1 MENMVFELTA
11 PQKSIYYTEQFFE
24 NLPINNIC
32 GSFIIKQKINVE
44 LLQKSVNL
52 FIKNNDSF
60 NLRFKNIEGK
70 ISQYFT
76 EPQEY
81 IAEIINVEKESDI
94 EKIATEMVNTKFDIL
109 NSYPFT
115 FKIFILPSGF
125 GGVIGNIH
133 HLISDAATYS
143 IVATEMVQIYSKL
156 LKNEEIIPKTYF
168 YKDYINSEKE
178 YLSSDRFKK
187 DKEYWN
193 EVLTPIPEVAT
204 IPIFE
209 NRDQKNN
216 TYECL
221 REELIIDNSL
231 LTKIKEF
238 CLKNNVSLFNFL
250 VGVYSIYIG
259 RINNMDKFLLGTPIL
274 NRSNYAEKHTSGMF
288 ISTSLLNIDMSTNCS
303 FIEFLHNTAKTSMS
317 MLRHQKYNYQY
328 IIEDLRKKDNSIS
341 NLYDVVLSYQITKAT
356 DTTLDIPY
364 TTKWYGTKYSANTL
378 AIHFHDNND
387 TGNLLIEY
395 DYQIAKLSRDTINKI
410 HNSILT
416 IITSVLEN
424 STQTIQKIEII
435 TPEEKNKILYEFN
448 NRSLEY
454 PKDKTIIDI
463 FEENVKKYPENDA
476 LIYKDITYSYSKLNK
491 KVNQFARFLK
501 DSGVNPKDFVGVY
514 MNKTEWFIISILA
527 VQKLGAAYVPMHPD
541 YPEERVKYILE
552 DCNASILIS
561 DNDDFKLEHI
571 NPKNIELNA
580 FDDTNINVKINSL
593 DMAYVIYTS
602 GSTGKPKGVAISH
615 RNLLNFLYN
624 ENDSFKLKFR
634 PEDNCLSVANISFD
648 ASVQEIFTPFC
659 FGATL
664 VLYSKNTLTNIP
676 ILCDI
681 LEKKHITYTFLP
693 PNILDDIFEF
703 IYKNNRK
710 FYINKLSVGVES
722 IKNSTLNNFYKL
734 NQDIEI
740 INGYGPSEATICST
754 FYRHEYNENKSQI
767 VPIGYPL
774 KNNDIYILNKFN
786 TMQPIGVKGELCI
799 SGDSVSNGYL
809 NNTVKTQ
816 ESFVKMPKYQN
827 RVFYKTGDIAYF
839 DSEGCIN
846 FIGRQ
851 DSQIKFRGHR
861 IELNEI
867 NNNIKN
873 IDEVNNSITL
883 LNNLK
888 GIPSICSYVTVKNSS
903 LTDQLIKNKLES
915 ILPYYMIPNHIII
928 LEQLPINKNGKID
941 KTKLPKTD
949 LKSDTIVLPSTP
961 TEKFITNTICKILN
975 IKNISIDDEFFAMG
989 LDSLAAIRLS
999 TEIYNSLKI
1008 NISIRN
1014 IFQSNTI
1021 RNLSKFIDKSTYDS
1035 NFDIIKKCEEKEFY
1049 KISSA
1054 QKRIYFASKI
1064 AGNNSI
1070 LYNVPGGVII
1080 DGNIDLNKL
1089 EKCINTIINRHE
1101 SLRTYFELNDTEVV
1115 QKIID
1120 KYEFKLDI
1128 LENVDFKNLDSL
1140 FNEFVKPFDLA
1151 TAPLFRV
1158 KAILFTNG
1166 KSAIFIDMHHIISD
1180 GTSLSIFTDEIS
1192 KLYNGESL
1200 ENLDITYKDFAEYE
1214 NEMITSDYYKM
1225 AEEYWLNRFKDE
1237 LPVLNLPTNYS
1248 RPANKTY
1255 QGFKIYSCIDELTTK
1270 KLEELAN
1277 TLSVTPYMF
1286 LIACYY
1292 ILLYRYT
1299 SQEDIVVGSPIVGR
1313 DMSQTYNLIGMF
1325 VNTLALRNKI
1335 DSQSSFKDFLYTIKE
1350 NMLDAYKY
1358 QTYPFD
1364 ELVNKLNISRD
1375 NSRNP
1380 LFDTMFT
1387 YQNNGY
1393 KKLEFNGLNTSYYIP
1408 DTNISKFD
1416 LSVEAVPTDNKIN
1429 LSFEYATDLFSKDFI
1444 TQISSHYINILHEV
1458 LENLETKISD
1468 IQMISNEERDKILYE
1483 FNNTKVDYPRDKTI
1497 VDLFEKQVEKTPNNI
1512 AVVFENQ
1519 KLTYKELNEKAN
1531 SLAYVLR
1538 EKAKIEPND
1547 LIGIMVNRSL
1557 EMIVS
1562 ILAVLKSGGA
1572 YIPIDPTYPEDRINY
1587 MLESSNAKLLLTQ
1600 KHLESKLD
1608 FKNKIFVELNNEFYL
1623 NNTTN
1628 LKHINS
1634 PEDLSYV
1641 IFTSGSTGKP
1651 KGVML
1656 MHKNIVNFIFGMSN
1670 IFNFSAKDTIA
1681 SITTISFD
1689 IFVLESLYPLSVGA
1703 KIIIAN
1709 EEMQVNVDLFNK
1721 LCTENN
1727 VNIFQTTPSR
1737 IQAFLNSPYIDF
1749 VKKATCILIGGEP
1762 FPPTLLDNFKKITN
1776 AKIYNMYGPTETAVW
1791 SSCNQLN
1798 ESSEIT
1804 IGKPIINTK
1813 FYILNKNLMP
1823 LPYNVPG
1830 DIYIS
1835 GDGVSKGYLKNSEL
1849 TNKVFIN
1856 NPFEAD
1862 SIIYTTGDIG
1872 LYKENGEI
1880 VCLGRSDN
1888 QIKLRGLR
1896 IELGEIESAI
1906 NSYTNILKSVVI
1918 KHTINNKEFLC
1929 CYFITEKNID
1939 INNLKKYLSGILP
1952 KYMLPSYFIA
1962 LSNFPY
1968 TPNGKLDK
1976 KALPTPK
1983 ELISVDKTKYVE
1995 PKTILQKELVN
2006 IYENTLNIKPIGIN
2020 DNFFELG
2027 GDSLLAINLNMEL
2040 LKISNKITYQDIF
2053 NYPTVAEMEEKIISN
2068 NNELQFKKIEN
2079 LSYKHLEVLKNSR
2092 RNDVI
2097 NIIHPKGILL
2107 TGATGFLGI
2116 HILKELIENE
2126 KCKIYCIV
2134 RDNAGIPPITRLQH
2148 KLNYYFGNKYDNLIN
2163 DRIIVVSGDTT
2174 KPSFGLQTKEL
2185 HEIDDSVDIVINS
2198 AAIVSHFGIYEKLY
2212 NANVRSVK
2220 YLIDFCNTFNKKLYH
2235 ISTIGISGLDLDRSY
2250 MLNKKII
2257 NFKKNTKICFNE
2269 SNLYI
2274 GQNLENVYIRSKF
2287 EAENLLLDEI
2297 PNGLDAYIL
2306 RMGHLTS
2313 RFSDG
2318 VFQENVLDNNLINK
2332 FISFI
2337 KIGYLPDYIKDFP
2350 IEFTPVD
2357 DSANAIYK
2365 IITHQSENNRIFHLY
2380 NPNILPARKILKLL
2394 KKSNLNISVIDEK
2407 SFTKKINDLLQD
2419 ENSKKILNNLL
2430 YDFDNNFKLNYENN
2444 IIISATFTNN
2454 YLKKCHFKWH
2464 KLTKTYLTKLFD
2476 IIRRSM

>member
-60 NLRFKNIEGK
+60 NLRFKNIDGK

-187 DKEYWN
+187 DKEFWN
-193 EVLTPIPEVAT
+193 EVLTPLPEVAT

-288 ISTSLLNIDMSTNCS
+288 ISTSLLNIDMSSNCS
-303 FIEFLHNTAKTSMS
+303 FIQFLHNTAKTSMS

-416 IITSVLEN
+416 IINSVLEN

-448 NRSLEY
+448 NRTLDY

-463 FEENVKKYPENDA
+463 FEENVQKYPENYA
-476 LIYKDITYSYSKLNK
+476 LIYKDITYFYSKLNK

-501 DSGVNPKDFVGVY
+501 DSGVKPKDFVGVY

-754 FYRHEYNENKSQI
+754 FYRHEYNENKSRI

-774 KNNDIYILNKFN
+774 KNNDIYILNNFN

-883 LNNLK
+883 LNNLN

-941 KTKLPKTD
+941 KTKLPKID

-989 LDSLAAIRLS
+989 LDSLAAIRLT

-1468 IQMISNEERDKILYE
+1468 IQMISNEEKDKILYE

-1531 SLAYVLR
+1531 SLANYLKNNSVSKENVIAISL
-1538 EKAKIEPND
+1538 
-1547 LIGIMVNRSL
+1547 NRSFEL
-1557 EMIVS
+1557 I
-1562 ILAVLKSGGA
+1562 IAIFATIKSGA
-1572 YIPIDPTYPEDRINY
+1572 SFVLLDPSFPEERVNHIIQDSKSKYIITNNNLFNYNSVININNFDF
-1587 MLESSNAKLLLTQ
+1587 SN
-1600 KHLESKLD
+1600 SKNIVTEHNDSLC
-1608 FKNKIFVELNNEFYL
+1608 IIY
-1623 NNTTN
+1623 
-1628 LKHINS
+1628 
-1634 PEDLSYV
+1634 
-1641 IFTSGSTGKP
+1641 TSGSTGKP
-1651 KGVML
+1651 KGVLLNHSGFINL
-1656 MHKNIVNFIFGMSN
+1656 MH
-1670 IFNFSAKDTIA
+1670 
-1681 SITTISFD
+1681 SFD
-1689 IFVLESLYPLSVGA
+1689 TEMNISKYHNIIGIATVSFDMFLVELFSSLLFGHSL
-1703 KIIIAN
+1703 ILAN
-1709 EEMQVNVDLFNK
+1709 EEEQKNPVLMSNLIKN
-1721 LCTENN
+1721 NN
-1727 VNIFQTTPSR
+1727 VEFLVTTPSR
-1737 IQAFLNSPYIDF
+1737 IELLLSEECGNPLKQLKAFQL
-1749 VKKATCILIGGEP
+1749 GGEK
-1762 FPPTLLDNFKKITN
+1762 FTSNLYNKLLKYTD
-1776 AKIYNMYGPTETAVW
+1776 AKIFNGYGPTEITACCTNKLLT
-1791 SSCNQLN
+1791 SDT
-1798 ESSEIT
+1798 IT
-1804 IGKPIINTK
+1804 IGRPLSNVKVYICDKNMNLLPIGLIGE
-1813 FYILNKNLMP
+1813 ICIAG
-1823 LPYNVPG
+1823 PG
-1830 DIYIS
+1830 VAS
-1835 GDGVSKGYLKNSEL
+1835 GYLNNNTTTSKN
-1849 TNKVFIN
+1849 FIN
-1856 NPFEAD
+1856 NPFGNGLL
-1862 SIIYTTGDIG
+1862 YKTGDYGKYTI
-1872 LYKENGEI
+1872 NGEI
-1880 VCLGRSDN
+1880 DYIGRIDN
-1888 QIKLRGLR
+1888 QIKIRGLR
-1896 IELGEIESAI
+1896 IELNEIE
-1906 NSYTNILKSVVI
+1906 NIISKFPNITKVSVI
-1918 KHTINNKEFLC
+1918 KQTINNHDFLSAF
-1929 CYFITEKNID
+1929 FISNYSVN
-1939 INNLKKYLSGILP
+1939 INNLRRYLSNYLP
-1952 KYMLPSYFIA
+1952 QYMIPSYFTQ
-1962 LSNFPY
+1962 LNNFPY
-1968 TPNGKLDK
+1968 TNSGKLDERS
-1976 KALPTPK
+1976 LPLPNDINSHNTIYTSPQTP
-1983 ELISVDKTKYVE
+1983 
-1995 PKTILQKELVN
+1995 LQNQLVK
-2006 IYENTLNIKPIGIN
+2006 IWEKVLNLNNIGIT

-2027 GDSLLAINLNMEL
+2027 GDSLLAMNLNVEL
-2040 LKISNKITYQDIF
+2040 LKISNKIKYSDIF
-2053 NYPTVAEMEEKIISN
+2053 QYPTILELSEKIKTQNYNLIFPKV
-2068 NNELQFKKIEN
+2068 QN
-2079 LSYKHLEVLKNSR
+2079 LSDDFIPILANNVKNTKIKK
-2092 RNDVI
+2092 V
-2097 NIIHPKGILL
+2097 HPKGVLL
-2107 TGATGFLGI
+2107 TGSTGFLGI
-2116 HILKELIENE
+2116 HILEQLLIKE
-2126 KCKIYCIV
+2126 KVKIYCII
-2134 RDNAGIPPITRLQH
+2134 RDGKNISAKE
-2148 KLNYYFGNKYDNLIN
+2148 KLIKKLHYYFGTKYDELLEK
-2163 DRIIVVSGDTT
+2163 RIIILSGNIS
-2174 KPSFGLQTKEL
+2174 KQNFGLSPKEL
-2185 HEIDDSVDIVINS
+2185 NELTESIDIVINS
-2198 AAIVSHFGIYEKLY
+2198 AAFVAHYGQY
-2212 NANVRSVK
+2212 NDFYTSNVLSVK
-2220 YLIDFCNTFNKKLYH
+2220 FIIDFCKTYNKKLYH
-2235 ISTIGISGLDLDRSY
+2235 ISTTSILGSGLDLSLLQNLSR
-2250 MLNKKII
+2250 NRKII
-2257 NFKKNTKICFNE
+2257 LDESKLYVGQIVDNF
-2269 SNLYI
+2269 Y
-2274 GQNLENVYIRSKF
+2274 VRSKF
-2287 EAENLLLDEI
+2287 EAEVLILTAI
-2297 PNGLDAYIL
+2297 SQGLDAYIL
-2306 RMGHLTS
+2306 RMGNLMP
-2313 RFSDG
+2313 RLNDG
-2318 VFQENVLDNNLINK
+2318 IFQDNILSNA
-2332 FISFI
+2332 FISKILSFI
-2337 KIGYLPDYIKDFP
+2337 QIKYIPNYLLTANL
-2350 IEFTPVD
+2350 EFTPVD
-2357 DSANAIYK
+2357 YAAKAIYN
-2365 IITHQSENNRIFHLY
+2365 ILVNTNSINRIFHLY
-2380 NPNILPARKILKLL
+2380 NHNTINVKTLIKTLKKCDFDINVLDNSKFKEIINHLISSSDSKNPVKNILNDFDEEFNLRYEIDIQL
-2394 KKSNLNISVIDEK
+2394 KSN
-2407 SFTKKINDLLQD
+2407 
-2419 ENSKKILNNLL
+2419 
-2430 YDFDNNFKLNYENN
+2430 
-2444 IIISATFTNN
+2444 FTNK
-2454 YLKKCHFKWH
+2454 YLKKTGFKWPKITKQYLYRFI
-2464 KLTKTYLTKLFD
+2464 KLLRMV
-2476 IIRRSM
+2476 I

>member
-81 IAEIINVEKESDI
+81 FAEIINIEKESDI

-133 HLISDAATYS
+133 HLISDAATFS

-156 LKNEEIIPKTYF
+156 LNNEEIIPKTYF

-193 EVLTPIPEVAT
+193 EALTPLPEVAT

-259 RINNMDKFLLGTPIL
+259 KINNMDKFLLGTPIL

-303 FIEFLHNTAKTSMS
+303 FIEFIHNTAKTSMS

-416 IITSVLEN
+416 IINSVLEN

-448 NRSLEY
+448 NRTLDY

-463 FEENVKKYPENDA
+463 FEENVQKYPENYA
-476 LIYKDITYSYSKLNK
+476 LIYKDIKYSYAELNK
-491 KVNQFARFLK
+491 KVNQLARSLQNL
-501 DSGVNPKDFVGVY
+501 GVKPKDFVGVY

-754 FYRHEYNENKSQI
+754 FYRHEYNENKSRI

-774 KNNDIYILNKFN
+774 KNNDIYILNNFN

-883 LNNLK
+883 LNNLN

-941 KTKLPKTD
+941 KTKLPKID

-1180 GTSLSIFTDEIS
+1180 GTSLSIFTDELS

-1350 NMLDAYKY
+1350 NLLDAYKY

-1468 IQMISNEERDKILYE
+1468 IQMISNEEKDKILYE

-1531 SLAYVLR
+1531 SLANYLLEAGVHN
-1538 EKAKIEPND
+1538 EEIV
-1547 LIGIMVNRSL
+1547 GIFLDKSL
-1557 EMIVS
+1557 ESIIS
-1562 ILAVLKSGGA
+1562 ILSILKCGCG
-1572 YIPIDPTYPEDRINY
+1572 YMPIDVDYPTDRISY
-1587 MLESSNAKLLLTQ
+1587 MIANSNARYILTNLSLKQKLNDISNINCIDLYDS
-1600 KHLESKLD
+1600 KIYKKSYSNVHLES
-1608 FKNKIFVELNNEFYL
+1608 NYNN
-1623 NNTTN
+1623 
-1628 LKHINS
+1628 IA
-1634 PEDLSYV
+1634 YV
-1641 IFTSGSTGKP
+1641 MYTSGSTGTP
-1651 KGVML
+1651 KGVMVTNRNVVRL
-1656 MHKNIVNFIFGMSN
+1656 IKNTNYIRFDENEKILQTGSIVFDACTFEIWGALLNGLELYIIKKQVLLDPNLLKQYIINNKITILWITAPLLNQLSEQDPKIFET
-1670 IFNFSAKDTIA
+1670 AKILLTGGD
-1681 SITTISFD
+1681 
-1689 IFVLESLYPLSVGA
+1689 VLSVKHINA
-1703 KIIIAN
+1703 
-1709 EEMQVNVDLFNK
+1709 
-1721 LCTENN
+1721 
-1727 VNIFQTTPSR
+1727 
-1737 IQAFLNSPYIDF
+1737 
-1749 VKKATCILIGGEP
+1749 VKKACPNLLIING
-1762 FPPTLLDNFKKITN
+1762 
-1776 AKIYNMYGPTETAVW
+1776 YGPTENTTF
-1791 SSCNQLN
+1791 STCY
-1798 ESSEIT
+1798 T
-1804 IGKPIINTK
+1804 INKYYTKSIPIGFPIANSTC
-1813 FYILNKNLMP
+1813 YIVSKDSKLQP
-1823 LPYNVPG
+1823 INVPG
-1830 DIYIS
+1830 ELYVG
-1835 GDGVSKGYLKNSEL
+1835 GDGVSRGYLNDPQK
-1849 TNKVFIN
+1849 TDAKFISN
-1856 NPFEAD
+1856 QFGNGFL
-1862 SIIYTTGDIG
+1862 YKTGDLAKWNSDGSISF
-1872 LYKENGEI
+1872 
-1880 VCLGRSDN
+1880 LGRIDN
-1888 QIKLRGLR
+1888 QVKIRGFR
-1896 IELGEIESAI
+1896 IELNEINVSIKKFNGIKECVTIVKNI
-1906 NSYTNILKSVVI
+1906 NNEKSICSYITADIDISIPGLKLFLKNILPNYAIPKYIIKLNSFPINTNGKINQNLLPLPDKS
-1918 KHTINNKEFLC
+1918 INNIQN
-1929 CYFITEKNID
+1929 YVA
-1939 INNLKKYLSGILP
+1939 P
-1952 KYMLPSYFIA
+1952 
-1962 LSNFPY
+1962 
-1968 TPNGKLDK
+1968 
-1976 KALPTPK
+1976 
-1983 ELISVDKTKYVE
+1983 KTKIQKQLVE
-1995 PKTILQKELVN
+1995 AWEKILQKEN
-2006 IYENTLNIKPIGIN
+2006 IGIN
-2020 DNFFELG
+2020 DDFFELG
-2027 GDSLLAINLNMEL
+2027 GDSLLAMNLNLEL
-2040 LKISNKITYQDIF
+2040 KKITNKLSYADIF
-2053 NYPTVAEMEEKIISN
+2053 RYTTISKLEEKILFNENKPMLEKIDNLPESFINVLN
-2068 NNELQFKKIEN
+2068 NNLKKTKITKYTTQN
-2079 LSYKHLEVLKNSR
+2079 
-2092 RNDVI
+2092 
-2097 NIIHPKGILL
+2097 ILL
-2107 TGATGFLGI
+2107 TGATGFLGS
-2116 HILKELIENE
+2116 HILDQIIKNTN
-2126 KCKIYCIV
+2126 CNIYCLV
-2134 RDNAGIPPITRLQH
+2134 RPNNKTDAKERLIA
-2148 KLNYYFGNKYDNLIN
+2148 KLHYYFGNKYNNYLDK
-2163 DRIIVVSGDTT
+2163 RIYVLSGDTCQNN
-2174 KPSFGLQTKEL
+2174 FGLSTDDFSTIIEK
-2185 HEIDDSVDIVINS
+2185 IDVIINS
-2198 AAIVSHFGIYEKLY
+2198 AAVAHYGNYNNIY
-2212 NANVRSVK
+2212 NANVNSVK
-2220 YLIDFCNTFNKKLYH
+2220 NILEFCKAYNKKLYH
-2235 ISTIGISGLDLDRSY
+2235 ISTRSVSGENMDTSLLEES
-2250 MLNKKII
+2250 NSKHKTIV
-2257 NFKKNTKICFNE
+2257 FNE
-2269 SNLYI
+2269 SSLYI
-2274 GQNLENVYIRSKF
+2274 GQNLDNAYSHTKF
-2287 EAENLLLDEI
+2287 EAERNVLEYI
-2297 PNGLDAYIL
+2297 TKGVDAYIL
-2306 RMGHLTS
+2306 RMGNLMP
-2313 RFSDG
+2313 RYSDAL
-2318 VFQENVLDNNLINK
+2318 FQENIQDNNFINK
-2332 FISFI
+2332 IKTFI
-2337 KIGYLPDYIKDFP
+2337 KLGFIPDYLTNYKF
-2350 IEFTPVD
+2350 EFTPVD
-2357 DSANAIYK
+2357 YAANAILK
-2365 IITHQSENNRIFHLY
+2365 LINHPSDKNRIFHLY
-2380 NPNILPARKILKLL
+2380 NHKTIYLKTFLKLL
-2394 KKSNLNISVIDEK
+2394 KKENIEINILSESDFVNRVNLLMQ
-2407 SFTKKINDLLQD
+2407 ND
-2419 ENSKKILNNLL
+2419 NSKQILS
-2430 YDFDNNFKLNYENN
+2430 YIIDDFDKNLHLNYTSN
-2444 IIISATFTNN
+2444 IKISSNFTTR
-2454 YLKKCHFKWH
+2454 YLKRIHFTWPRILKQYIINFIE
-2464 KLTKTYLTKLFD
+2464 L
-2476 IIRRSM
+2476 IRREL